1 MESLPLKR
9 AATAESV
16 REQKK
21 EAMRS
26 MLESQPHSVLVES
39 LLRGVISPD
48 TLKHIV
54 DSERKSYDKAHP
66 TAGPPVETYDDMVS
80 TGRINGV
87 KVGTKDGMKVF
98 RGTTQVGRVIGFC
111 APPEPAA
118 PAEPTK
124 EKKSKKAKGK
134 AKVVAEADA
143 GGDYIVQWSS
153 KPPGAR
159 NTFDGTTERV
169 GLAALKTLTWHKLP
183 AAAKVDGCNWTS
195 LVFQDWFERLALEHA
210 VATPIEHF
218 FATPKK
224 GQALIC
230 LQISPSLWTGFEI
243 FLRMAYS
250 TFILPGVRE
259 YPVGRLTLLPDS
271 IELALLAPPGAPEE
285 SGLSCRVP
293 RPSLLHCWRGLP
305 GGEGALTFDCK
316 GLLNRQLHS
325 AIGAT
330 EHAKKGLVGS
340 FLTLR
345 SMGTSG
351 ATRGH
356 VVMHH
361 TYMPQALTLRL
372 CAWVCG
378 KWGIDTES
386 TQRIA
391 GFLLQRVEDDLHTR
405 CSYPSSKVI
414 RKQLPTPAA
423 AIVIPLPAPHAATLV
438 RNAELFKIYGGL
450 PPRRASPQ
458 PVPTP
463 SVSDP

>member
-21 EAMRS
+21 KAMRS

-48 TLKHIV
+48 TLKSIV
-54 DSERKSYDKAHP
+54 DAERKSYDKAHP
-66 TAGPPVETYDDMVS
+66 VVGSPVETYDDMVS

-98 RGTTQVGRVIGFC
+98 RSTTQVGRVIGFC
-111 APPEPAA
+111 APPK
-118 PAEPTK
+118 PAEPAEPA

-134 AKVVAEADA
+134 AKVVTEADA

-153 KPPGAR
+153 KPPSAR
-159 NTFDGTTERV
+159 NTFDGKTERI
-169 GLAALKTLTWHKLP
+169 GLAALKALTWHKLP
-183 AAAKVDGCNWTS
+183 VAAKVDGCNWTN
-195 LVFQDWFERLALEHA
+195 VIFQDWFERLALEHA
-210 VATPIEHF
+210 A
-218 FATPKK
+218 ATPKK

-230 LQISPSLWTGFEI
+230 LQISPSLWAGFELL
-243 FLRMAYS
+243 LRMSNATY
-250 TFILPGVRE
+250 FLPGVGE
-259 YPVGRLTLLPDS
+259 YPTGRLTLLPDS
-271 IELALLAPPGAPEE
+271 IELALLAPPGAPQECE
-285 SGLSCRVP
+285 LCCRVP
-293 RPSLLHCWRGLP
+293 RPSLLHCWSGLP
-305 GGEGALTFDCK
+305 QGEGALTLDCQ

-325 AIGAT
+325 NLLST
-330 EHAKKGLVGS
+330 EPAKKGLIGS
-340 FLTLR
+340 FLTFR
-345 SMGTSG
+345 SMAAGLS
-351 ATRGH
+351 TRGY
-356 VVMHH
+356 VVLHH

-391 GFLLQRVEDDLHTR
+391 GFLLQRVEDDMHR
-405 CSYPSSKVI
+405 GSRPSSKVI
-414 RKQLPTPAA
+414 RKQSPTPAA
-423 AIVIPLPAPHAATLV
+423 AIVIPLPAPHAATFV
-438 RNAELFKIYGGL
+438 RHAELFKTMGGL
-450 PPRRASPQ
+450 PPRRVSPQ
-458 PVPTP
+458 PLLTP